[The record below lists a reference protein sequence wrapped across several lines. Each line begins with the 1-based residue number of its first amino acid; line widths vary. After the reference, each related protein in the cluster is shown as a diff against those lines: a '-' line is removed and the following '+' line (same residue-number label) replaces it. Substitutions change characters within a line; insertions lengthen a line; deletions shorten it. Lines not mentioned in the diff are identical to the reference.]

1 MNIVGIFIKAL
12 PEISGVS
19 DRGEWVRGGL
29 VIETQGT
36 YPVKVALTAFGEERV
51 GAVRTLV
58 EGTLVSV
65 DFSPES
71 REFNGKWYTDLK
83 VAKIIPLQQNQM

>member
-29 VIETQGT
+29 VIETQGS
-36 YPVKVALTAFGEERV
+36 YPTKVAFTVFGEERV
-51 GAVRTLV
+51 GAVRTLAV
-58 EGTLVSV
+58 GALVSV

-71 REFNGKWYTDLK
+71 REYGGKWYTDLR
-83 VAKIIPLQQNQM
+83 VSRITKIQNQQ